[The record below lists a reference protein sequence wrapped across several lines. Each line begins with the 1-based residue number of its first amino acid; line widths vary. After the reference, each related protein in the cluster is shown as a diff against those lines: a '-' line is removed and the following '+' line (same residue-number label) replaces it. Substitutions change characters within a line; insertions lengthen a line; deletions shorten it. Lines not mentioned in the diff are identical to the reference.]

1 VELEQYNWEDSLV
14 TSPNQI
20 DVTVVVNGSPQA
32 EKANIHEP
40 VHVLIKQALQDT
52 GNSGQP
58 IENWEM
64 RDAAGQILD
73 PTKKDRGLR
82 HSAGSNPLSE
92 PKGGHRR
99 KLMPAQ
105 YADPNVSRTKFD
117 RE

>member
-1 VELEQYNWEDSLV
+1 MGIVELEQYNWEDSLV

-73 PTKKDRGLR
+73 PTRKIEDYGIAQGATLFLNLK
-82 HSAGSNPLSE
+82 AGI
-92 PKGGHRR
+92 GG
-99 KLMPAQ
+99 
-105 YADPNVSRTKFD
+105 S
-117 RE
+117 